1 MEYKTYGDRAVK
13 LEKWPISSFGPSVN
27 PSITMISARDAS
39 ASEKLTKVLIKSQN
53 VDKIVF
59 QLTQL
64 AIQNVGIEKIT
75 WKSFPTLI
83 EEEEGIETS

>member
-39 ASEKLTKVLIKSQN
+39 ASENAKQFIQIAGLETSNTMSCIDLHPEVEKTKKVINFL
-53 VDKIVF
+53 
-59 QLTQL
+59 QLTVRRRG
-64 AIQNVGIEKIT
+64 ART
-75 WKSFPTLI
+75 D
-83 EEEEGIETS
+83 